1 MLSNGNSSM
10 AFNDF
15 SEMPY
20 IPYKIL
26 EALLT
31 EESQTA
37 QDFWKLLKYADVEAL
52 SKDNLTYDEKI
63 ALIWR
68 GESIE
73 QDYNVFLKPLV
84 GSSLDTAEAQTQLRI
99 FRFTNMPTNQFESVV
114 TFETDFITNEKTALV
129 YQNGMLCERT
139 DLMEALFL
147 NIMNGRDIGVG
158 SGYVSFNRE
167 FSRSCNSQLNIGNS
181 KSFYGRSLVMA
192 INFASGESGGLCG

>member
-20 IPYKIL
+20 IPYKML

-31 EESQTA
+31 EESQVA
-37 QDFWKLLKYADVEAL
+37 QDFWKLLKYADVDAL
-52 SKDNLTYDEKI
+52 DKDNLTYEEKVE
-63 ALIWR
+63 LIWR
-68 GESIE
+68 GESLE
-73 QDYNVFLKPLV
+73 QNFNVFLKPLI

-99 FRFTNMPTNQFESVV
+99 FRFTSMPTNQFEAIL
-114 TFETDFITNEKTALV
+114 TIEADFITNEKTALV

-139 DLMEALFL
+139 DLMESMFL
-147 NIMNGRDIGVG
+147 NIFNGRDIGVG
-158 SGYVSFNRE
+158 SGFVTFNRE

-181 KSFYGRSLVMA
+181 KTFYGRSLVLA

>member
-1 MLSNGNSSM
+1 MLSNGNSSV

-20 IPYKIL
+20 IPYKVL

-31 EESQTA
+31 EESQIA
-37 QDFWKLLKYADVEAL
+37 EDFWKLLKYADVDAL
-52 SKDNLTYDEKI
+52 DKDNLTYDEKV

-73 QDYNVFLKPLV
+73 QNFNVFLKPLV

-99 FRFTNMPTNQFESVV
+99 FRFTNMPTNQFEAII
-114 TFETDFITNEKTALV
+114 TFEADFITNEKTALV

-139 DLMEALFL
+139 DLMEGMFL
-147 NIMNGRDIGVG
+147 NIMNGRDIGIG
-158 SGYVSFNRE
+158 SGWVTFNRE

-192 INFASGESGGLCG
+192 INFANGESGGLCG

>member
-1 MLSNGNSSM
+1 MLSNGNNSM

-20 IPYKIL
+20 IPYKIIT
-26 EALLT
+26 ALLN
-31 EESQTA
+31 EESQIA
-37 QDFWKLLKYADVEAL
+37 EDFWKLLKYADVDAL
-52 SKDNLTYDEKI
+52 DKNNLTYDEKV

-68 GESIE
+68 GDSIE
-73 QDYNVFLKPLV
+73 QNFNVFLKPLV

-99 FRFTNMPTNQFESVV
+99 FRFTSMPTNQFEAII
-114 TFETDFITNEKTALV
+114 TIEADFITNEKTSLV

-139 DLMEALFL
+139 DLMESMFL
-147 NIMNGRDIGVG
+147 NIFNGRDIGLG
-158 SGYVSFNRE
+158 SGFVTFNRE

-192 INFASGESGGLCG
+192 LEFISGESGGLCG

>member
-20 IPYKIL
+20 IPYKML

-31 EESQTA
+31 EESQVA
-37 QDFWKLLKYADVEAL
+37 QDFWKLLKYADVDAL
-52 SKDNLTYDEKI
+52 DKDNLTYDKKLE
-63 ALIWR
+63 LIWR
-68 GESIE
+68 GESLE
-73 QDYNVFLKPLV
+73 QNFNVFLKPLI

-99 FRFTNMPTNQFESVV
+99 FRFTSMPTNQFEAIL
-114 TFETDFITNEKTALV
+114 TIEADFITNEKTALV

-139 DLMEALFL
+139 DLMESMFL
-147 NIMNGRDIGVG
+147 NIFNGRDIGVG
-158 SGYVSFNRE
+158 SGFVTFNRE

-181 KSFYGRSLVMA
+181 KSFYGRSLVLA

>member
-1 MLSNGNSSM
+1 MLANGNSSV

-26 EALLT
+26 ETLLT
-31 EESQTA
+31 EESQVA
-37 QDFWKLLKYADVEAL
+37 EDFWKLIKYADVDAL
-52 SKDNLTYDEKI
+52 DKDNLTYDEKI

-73 QDYNVFLKPLV
+73 QNFNVFLKPLV

-99 FRFTNMPTNQFESVV
+99 FRFTNMPTNQFEAII
-114 TFETDFITNEKTALV
+114 TFEADFITNEKTALV

-139 DLMEALFL
+139 DLMESMFL

-158 SGYVSFNRE
+158 SGWITFNRE

-192 INFASGESGGLCG
+192 INFANGESGGLCG

>member
-31 EESQTA
+31 DESQIA
-37 QDFWKLLKYADVEAL
+37 EDFWKLLKYADVDAL
-52 SKDNLTYDEKI
+52 EKDNLTYDEKVE
-63 ALIWR
+63 LIWK
-68 GESIE
+68 GDSIE
-73 QDYNVFLKPLV
+73 QNYNVFLKPLV

-99 FRFTNMPTNQFESVV
+99 FRFTTMPTNQFEAVI
-114 TFETDFITNEKTALV
+114 TFEADFITNEKTALV

-139 DLMEALFL
+139 DLMESMFL
-147 NIMNGRDIGVG
+147 NIMNGRDIGLG
-158 SGYVSFNRE
+158 SGFVNFNRE

>member
-20 IPYKIL
+20 IPYKML

-31 EESQTA
+31 EESQVA
-37 QDFWKLLKYADVEAL
+37 QDFWKLLKYADVDAL
-52 SKDNLTYDEKI
+52 DKDNLTYDEKVE
-63 ALIWR
+63 LIWR
-68 GESIE
+68 GESLE
-73 QDYNVFLKPLV
+73 QNFNVFLKPLI

-99 FRFTNMPTNQFESVV
+99 FRFTSMPINQFEAILTIEV
-114 TFETDFITNEKTALV
+114 DFITNEKTALV

-139 DLMEALFL
+139 DLMESMFL
-147 NIMNGRDIGVG
+147 NIFNGRDIGVG
-158 SGYVSFNRE
+158 SGFVTFNRE

-181 KSFYGRSLVMA
+181 KSFYGRSLVLA

>member
-20 IPYKIL
+20 IPYKML

-31 EESQTA
+31 EESQVA
-37 QDFWKLLKYADVEAL
+37 QDFWKLLKYADVDAL
-52 SKDNLTYDEKI
+52 DKDNLTYEEKVE
-63 ALIWR
+63 LIWR
-68 GESIE
+68 GESLE
-73 QDYNVFLKPLV
+73 QNFNVFLKPLI

-99 FRFTNMPTNQFESVV
+99 FRFTSMPTNQFEAILTIEV
-114 TFETDFITNEKTALV
+114 DFITNEKTALV

-139 DLMEALFL
+139 DLMESMFL
-147 NIMNGRDIGVG
+147 NIFNGRDIGVG
-158 SGYVSFNRE
+158 SGFVTFNRE

-181 KSFYGRSLVMA
+181 KSFYGRSLVLA

>member
-31 EESQTA
+31 EESQIA
-37 QDFWKLLKYADVEAL
+37 EDFWKLLKYADVDAL
-52 SKDNLTYDEKI
+52 DKDNLTYEEKVE
-63 ALIWR
+63 LIWR
-68 GESIE
+68 GESLE
-73 QDYNVFLKPLV
+73 QNFNVFLKPLI

-99 FRFTNMPTNQFESVV
+99 FRFTSMPTNQFEAIL
-114 TFETDFITNEKTALV
+114 TIEADFITNEKTALV

-139 DLMEALFL
+139 DLMESMFL
-147 NIMNGRDIGVG
+147 NIFNGRDIGVG
-158 SGYVSFNRE
+158 SGFVTFNRE

-181 KSFYGRSLVMA
+181 KSFYGRSLVLA

>member
-20 IPYKIL
+20 IPYKML

-31 EESQTA
+31 EESQVA
-37 QDFWKLLKYADVEAL
+37 QDFWKLLKYADVDAL
-52 SKDNLTYDEKI
+52 DKDNLTYDEKVE
-63 ALIWR
+63 LIWR
-68 GESIE
+68 GESLE
-73 QDYNVFLKPLV
+73 QNFNVFLKPLI

-99 FRFTNMPTNQFESVV
+99 FRFTSMPTNQFESII
-114 TFETDFITNEKTALV
+114 TIEADFITNEKTALV

-139 DLMEALFL
+139 DLMESMFL
-147 NIMNGRDIGVG
+147 NIFNGRDIGLG
-158 SGYVSFNRE
+158 SGYVNFNRE

-181 KSFYGRSLVMA
+181 KSFYGRSLVLA
-192 INFASGESGGLCG
+192 ISFASGESGGLCG

>member
-1 MLSNGNSSM
+1 M

-20 IPYKIL
+20 IPYKML

-31 EESQTA
+31 EESQVA
-37 QDFWKLLKYADVEAL
+37 QDFWKLLKYADVDAL
-52 SKDNLTYDEKI
+52 DKDNLTYDEKVE
-63 ALIWR
+63 LIWR
-68 GESIE
+68 GESLE
-73 QDYNVFLKPLV
+73 QNFNVFLKPLI

-99 FRFTNMPTNQFESVV
+99 FRFTSMPTNQFEAIL
-114 TFETDFITNEKTALV
+114 TIEADFITNEKTALV

-139 DLMEALFL
+139 DLMESMFL
-147 NIMNGRDIGVG
+147 NIFNGRDIGVG
-158 SGYVSFNRE
+158 SGFVTFNRE

-181 KSFYGRSLVMA
+181 KSFYGRSLVLA